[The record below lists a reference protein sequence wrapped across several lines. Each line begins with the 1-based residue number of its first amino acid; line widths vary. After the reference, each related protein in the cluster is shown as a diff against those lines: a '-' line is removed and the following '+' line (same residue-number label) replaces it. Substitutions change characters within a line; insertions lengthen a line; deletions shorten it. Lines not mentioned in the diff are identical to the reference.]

1 MHNLRISKKN
11 ILSIFVIVVYSLFAY
26 SRTSWEYLVPW
37 NFWLANIVIAVCIT
51 FRFTKFGK
59 YSLSQLF
66 ALLMILITL
75 LWNNWDFKTGRY
87 SIELALVAGLIFFI
101 NMQDNDRW
109 IAWGERL
116 MLYQGYFFAF
126 WTIVSFFS
134 SNIYFNIIYPI
145 VSPTSDYELS
155 KQYAQGYM
163 AGFTNHYSSNGIFL
177 SIGICA
183 CLGWFFFASYGDK
196 KQKRKNFFLG
206 IISISI
212 LGLALLLSGKRGPII
227 FLGIAFVITYF
238 LYYSK
243 KPITRLF
250 KIFGLGIVVIGVIW
264 ITSLYIPSVLNVVSR
279 FTEEIGK
286 GDVSAGRYTLWAM
299 GWNGF
304 LKSPIMGNGFCWF
317 RYNNVWGYSFH
328 THNVY
333 LQWLC
338 ELGIVG
344 SIPFFGFVILTYV
357 HSWSVMKAIHNGI
370 YQPSVAA
377 SRMVAISFMFE
388 TFFIFFMFTGTA
400 FYEPQSMIPYFM
412 CCTISEYIWKAKR
425 NTSSIFGGI
434 K

>member
-1 MHNLRISKKN
+1 MFNLRISKRN
-11 ILSIFVIVVYSLFAY
+11 ILSLFIIVVYSLFAY

-37 NFWLANIVIAVCIT
+37 SFWLVNIVLAVCLT
-51 FRFTKFGK
+51 FKFVKLKK
-59 YSLSQLF
+59 YSLSQIC
-66 ALLMILITL
+66 AALMILITL

-87 SIELALVAGLIFFI
+87 SVELALVAGLLFFI

-109 IAWGERL
+109 IESGERL
-116 MLYQGYFFAF
+116 MLFQGYFFAF
-126 WTIVSFFS
+126 WTIVSYFS
-134 SNIYFNIIYPI
+134 SDIYFNVIYPI

-183 CLGWFFFASYGDK
+183 CLGWFFFAKYDEK
-196 KQKRKNFFLG
+196 KQRRKNYLRG
-206 IISISI
+206 LLSISV
-212 LGLALLLSGKRGPII
+212 LGLALLLSGKRGPIL
-227 FLGIAFVITYF
+227 FLVIAFVFTYF
-238 LYYSK
+238 LYYSR

-250 KIFGLGIVVIGVIW
+250 KIVGLIFGVIIVIW
-264 ITSLYIPSVLNVVSR
+264 IASLYIPAVLNVVSR
-279 FTEEIGK
+279 FTDEIGK

-304 LKSPIMGNGFCWF
+304 LKSPIVGNGFCWF

-338 ELGIVG
+338 ELGVLG
-344 SIPFFGFVILTYV
+344 SIPFFSFVIITYI
-357 HSWSVMKAIHNGI
+357 HSWSIMKSIHSGKYKPTI
-370 YQPSVAA
+370 AA

-412 CCTISEYIWKAKR
+412 CCTISEYIWKTKLNFLSVR
-425 NTSSIFGGI
+425 GE
-434 K
+434 